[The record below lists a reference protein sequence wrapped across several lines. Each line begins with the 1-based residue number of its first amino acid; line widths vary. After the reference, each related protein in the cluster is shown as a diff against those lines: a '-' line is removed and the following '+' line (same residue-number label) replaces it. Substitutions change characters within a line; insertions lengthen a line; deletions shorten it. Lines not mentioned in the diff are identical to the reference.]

1 MYLLFSPQN
10 DLKMSDILLSYGA
23 DPKYG
28 RNLIGQ
34 NTLHLMALNSTDCD
48 WSKQLAA
55 MQKKVFE
62 ISAIIQC
69 WL

>member
-1 MYLLFSPQN
+1 MNLLLSPQN
-10 DLKMSDILLSYGA
+10 DLKMSEVLLSNGA

-62 ISAIIQC
+62 ISGIIR
-69 WL
+69 